1 MQLPNKKCMMNRE
14 GHEVDE
20 MHEITSTNNQQVKDW
35 KKLLTRRD
43 REKKKRYLVEGFHL
57 VEEAIKYK
65 KDDVVQIMIR
75 EDILPTFA
83 FMELGLEADDLI
95 VLSKEVA
102 REISDTETSQG
113 IYAELKMEKLTFPS
127 EITGPFLLL
136 DAVQDPGNVGTMI
149 RTADAAGFQG
159 VFLGKGTV
167 DLYNSKT
174 MRAAQGS
181 HFHLDIYEGTLEDFI
196 LRFKKENYPV
206 LGTVLNLE
214 AASYKEV
221 SFDTPFALIVGN
233 EGSGIRPE
241 LLGFID
247 QNIYIPMK
255 GQTESLNVAIA
266 ASILMF
272 HLNE

>member
-1 MQLPNKKCMMNRE
+1 
-14 GHEVDE
+14 
-20 MHEITSTNNQQVKDW
+20 MHHITSTNNQQVKDW
-35 KKLLTRRD
+35 KKLLTRRE
-43 REKKKRYLVEGFHL
+43 REKKHRYLIEGYHL
-57 VEEAIKYK
+57 IEEALQYSA
-65 KDDVVQIMIR
+65 DQIEHIMVR
-75 EDILPTFA
+75 EDV
-83 FMELGLEADDLI
+83 LEEKDFLALNLNEDSLM
-95 VLSKEVA
+95 VLSEEVA
-102 REISDTETSQG
+102 EEISATETSQG
-113 IYAELKMEKLTFPS
+113 IYAELAIEKQAFPQ
-127 EITGPFLLL
+127 EITGPFLLV

-174 MRAAQGS
+174 IRAAQGS
-181 HFHLDIYEGTLEDFI
+181 HFHLEIYEGTLEEFMI
-196 LRFKKENYPV
+196 EFKTKGYPI
-206 LGTVLNLE
+206 LGTDLNLE
-214 AASYKEV
+214 ASSYKEL
-221 SFDTPFALIVGN
+221 SYNTPFALVVGN
-233 EGSGIRPE
+233 EGAGIRPE